1 VLYDCGTK
9 ASSLHRKIQR
19 QTEATLMRNPRMKW
33 SCLLAVPLALMPL
46 VPTMVFAQQPPPP
59 PPPNGQAVV
68 LLSRPEL
75 EQLLAPIALYPD
87 ELLTQTLVASTYPLE
102 VVMASRWLQQG
113 NNKDLRGDPLLQ
125 ALDGQDWDPSVKS
138 LIPFPVVLATMSDQL
153 DWTQKLGDTFLA
165 QQNDVFA
172 AVQALRGRAQTAGTL
187 QSNAQQVVT
196 QEADVI
202 VIAPAQ
208 PQVVYVPAYNP
219 TVVYGAWP
227 YASYPPVYYPPPPG
241 YYMGTALMTGLA
253 FGAGIAIS
261 SSLWG
266 WGRPN
271 WHGGNVN
278 VNVNQFNSINSNR
291 YNNFSPSRTVNNG
304 GTWQHNAD
312 HRRGVAYSNP
322 NVGQQYRPNGNN
334 NAANRDAY
342 KGRPAQGAGAGAAAG
357 ANRPN
362 GGANQAR
369 PGAGGAANAQR
380 PGGGNAGAS
389 RPQTPQN
396 AQRPGGGNQGA
407 GQSRPQGNTRPA
419 PSGGSS
425 ALKGSNNGSAARAQ
439 SAQGHQSRGGGGGAA
454 ARPAPSKPAPAA
466 RPAPSGGGG
475 QGRSGGGKNGGPR
488 G

>member
-1 VLYDCGTK
+1 
-9 ASSLHRKIQR
+9 
-19 QTEATLMRNPRMKW
+19 MKW

-59 PPPNGQAVV
+59 PPANGQAVA

-102 VVMASRWLQQG
+102 VVMANRWLQQG
-113 NNKDLRGDPLLQ
+113 NNKDLRGDALLQ
-125 ALDGQDWDPSVKS
+125 ALTAQDWDASVKS

-153 DWTQKLGDTFLA
+153 EWTQKLGDAFLA

-172 AVQALRGRAQTAGTL
+172 AVQALRGRAQAAGTL
-187 QSNAQQVVT
+187 QSNEQQVVT
-196 QEADVI
+196 RDADVI
-202 VIAPAQ
+202 VIEPAQ

-219 TVVYGAWP
+219 TVVYGSWP
-227 YASYPPVYYPPPPG
+227 YAAYPPVYYPPPPG
-241 YYMGTALMTGLA
+241 YYVGTALMTGLA

-261 SSLWG
+261 NSLWG

-304 GTWQHNAD
+304 NTWQHNAD

-322 NVGQQYRPNGNN
+322 NVGQQYRPNTGNN
-334 NAANRDAY
+334 AVNRDAY
-342 KGRPAQGAGAGAAAG
+342 KGRPAPGAGAAGGAAG
-357 ANRPN
+357 ANRPT
-362 GGANQAR
+362 GGANQPR
-369 PGAGGAANAQR
+369 PGGGGIGNGANAPR
-380 PGGGNAGAS
+380 PGGGNATPS
-389 RPQTPQN
+389 RPQAPAQN
-396 AQRPGGGNQGA
+396 AQRPAGGNQGAGQGA
-407 GQSRPQGNTRPA
+407 GQSRPQASTRPA

-439 SAQGHQSRGGGGGAA
+439 SVQGHQSRGGSAAA

-475 QGRSGGGKNGGPR
+475 QGRTGGGKNGGQR

>member
-1 VLYDCGTK
+1 
-9 ASSLHRKIQR
+9 
-19 QTEATLMRNPRMKW
+19 MKW

-59 PPPNGQAVV
+59 PPPPNGQAVAV
-68 LLSRPEL
+68 LSRPEL

-102 VVMASRWLQQG
+102 VVMANRWLQQG
-113 NNKDLRGDPLLQ
+113 NNKELRGDPLLQ

-138 LIPFPVVLATMSDQL
+138 LIPFPVVLGTMSDQL
-153 DWTQKLGDTFLA
+153 DWTQKLGDAFLA

-172 AVQALRGRAQTAGTL
+172 AVQALRGRAQAAGTL
-187 QSNAQQVVT
+187 QSNTQQVVS
-196 QEADVI
+196 QQADVI

-219 TVVYGAWP
+219 TVVYGSWP
-227 YASYPPVYYPPPPG
+227 YAAYPPVYYPPPSG
-241 YYMGTALMTGLA
+241 YYVGSALMTGLA
-253 FGAGIAIS
+253 FGAGIAIT

-271 WHGGNVN
+271 WGGGNVN

-291 YNNFSPSRTVNNG
+291 YNNFAPSRTVNNG

-322 NVGQQYRPNGNN
+322 NVGQQYRPNAGNN
-334 NAANRDAY
+334 GANRDAY
-342 KGRPAQGAGAGAAAG
+342 KGRPAQGAGAGVAAG

-369 PGAGGAANAQR
+369 PGAGAGGAANAQR

-389 RPQTPQN
+389 RPQAPQN
-396 AQRPGGGNQGA
+396 AQRPAGGNQGG
-407 GQSRPQGNTRPA
+407 GQARPQAANRP
-419 PSGGSS
+419 PPNGGSS
-425 ALKGSNNGSAARAQ
+425 ALKGSNNGAAARAQ
-439 SAQGHQSRGGGGGAA
+439 SAQGHQSRGGGAAA
-454 ARPAPSKPAPAA
+454 ARPAPAARSAPAA

-475 QGRSGGGKNGGPR
+475 QGRSGGGKGGQR